1 MQHGRH
7 VKPLLNSL
15 TCDLKRSNL
24 MSGYGGEVLNVN
36 SRFKRLFSMP
46 LSCTQIKFVYVNLF
60 RIGLIKKRRPPG
72 LKQII
77 FYSTFYLPTSH
88 PNIVKF
94 VIEMK
99 NVQLE

>member
-1 MQHGRH
+1 
-7 VKPLLNSL
+7 
-15 TCDLKRSNL
+15 
-24 MSGYGGEVLNVN
+24 MSILDLNV
-36 SRFKRLFSMP
+36 FFFYATILY
-46 LSCTQIKFVYVNLF
+46 QIKFVHVNLF

-77 FYSTFYLPTSH
+77 FYSTFCLPTSH